1 MITGI
6 INSID
11 TNVDQLVLM
20 KIIRYTSENWAS
32 NCKSYDANAAGKLVS
47 IVTKTFNEYQNVS
60 KINDIA
66 ATKFFADFFIITLT
80 AIQSD
85 AKKEFPQLQTAA
97 YNLILANHAN
107 KGTRRIRN

>member
-1 MITGI
+1 MRSLKQDLAKISGGMITGI

-60 KINDIA
+60 KIND
-66 ATKFFADFFIITLT
+66 FLITLGNI
-80 AIQSD
+80 AQQQSSL
-85 AKKEFPQLQTAA
+85 PISLS
-97 YNLILANHAN
+97 LH
-107 KGTRRIRN
+107 